1 MVSFAVYL
9 PQEITIGRQIVS
21 LYQAPGNGAKHGRKI
36 ALFDFL
42 PLLVLQHVSQRND
55 RGGAIGKQGV
65 YYARTAI
72 RRNKI
77 KKSNIS
83 SQIEASKS
91 ALVSASGCF
100 LTASTVFPVVTA
112 TMLYRAS
119 R

>member
-1 MVSFAVYL
+1 MVILAVDL
-9 PQEITIGRQIVS
+9 PQKITIWRKIVAGD
-21 LYQAPGNGAKHGRKI
+21 QAAGNGAKHGRKI
-36 ALFDFL
+36 ALFDLL
-42 PLLVLQHVSQRND
+42 PLLVLQHVRQRAD
-55 RGGAIGKQGV
+55 CSGPIGQQGV

-77 KKSNIS
+77 KKSNMS

-91 ALVSASGCF
+91 ALVSESGCF

>member
-1 MVSFAVYL
+1 MVSLAVDL
-9 PQEITIGRQIVS
+9 PQEITIWRKIVAGD
-21 LYQAPGNGAKHGRKI
+21 QAAGNGAKHGRKI
-36 ALFDFL
+36 SLFDLL
-42 PLLVLQHVSQRND
+42 PLLVLQHVRKRADCS
-55 RGGAIGKQGV
+55 GAIGQQGM
-65 YYARTAI
+65 YYARTAM

-83 SQIEASKS
+83 SQTDASRS

-100 LTASTVFPVVTA
+100 LTASTVFPVETA

>member
-1 MVSFAVYL
+1 MVNFAIYL

-21 LYQAPGNGAKHGRKI
+21 LYQATCNRAKHGRKI

-42 PLLVLQHVSQRND
+42 PLLVLQHVRKRADCS
-55 RGGAIGKQGV
+55 GAIGKQGV

-119 R
+119 L

>member
-1 MVSFAVYL
+1 MVSLAVDL
-9 PQEITIGRQIVS
+9 PQKITIGRKIVAGD
-21 LYQAPGNGAKHGRKI
+21 QAAGNGAKHGRKI
-36 ALFDFL
+36 ALFDLL
-42 PLLVLQHVSQRND
+42 PLLVLQHVRKRADCS
-55 RGGAIGKQGV
+55 GAIGKQGV
-65 YYARTAI
+65 YYARTAM

-100 LTASTVFPVVTA
+100 LTVSTVFPVETA

>member
-1 MVSFAVYL
+1 MVSLAIYL
-9 PQEITIGRQIVS
+9 SQEITIGRQIVS
-21 LYQAPGNGAKHGRKI
+21 LYQATGNRAKHGRKI

-42 PLLVLQHVSQRND
+42 PLLVLQHVRQRAD
-55 RGGAIGKQGV
+55 CSGPIGQQGV
-65 YYARTAI
+65 YYARTAM

-83 SQIEASKS
+83 SQTDASRS
-91 ALVSASGCF
+91 ALVSARGCF
-100 LTASTVFPVVTA
+100 LTVSTVFPVETA